1 MYNFDIVESLT
12 VNSQD
17 SSTCLFLSL
26 NQFHNYIMAILM
38 LILVVCSYLMIQA
51 LISNLYV
58 RELVDHPILELIW
71 TIVPAFVLLFIAFP
85 SLSVLY
91 RMDDVIE
98 PAVTIKAVGNQW
110 YWTYEY
116 GDYNSELEYQS
127 YLISSEDLSEGD
139 FRLREVDNRIIVPVE
154 SNIKVLATSN
164 DVIHAWAVPS
174 LGVKIDAMPGRLN
187 QISFQTN
194 RPGIFA
200 GGCSEICGSEH
211 SYMPITVESVSPELF
226 ARWVFTF
233 A

>member
-1 MYNFDIVESLT
+1 
-12 VNSQD
+12 
-17 SSTCLFLSL
+17 
-26 NQFHNYIMAILM
+26 
-38 LILVVCSYLMIQA
+38 MIQA

-58 RELVDHPILELIW
+58 REFVEHPILELIW
-71 TIVPAFVLLFIAFP
+71 TIIPAFVLLFIAFP

-194 RPGIFA
+194 RPGTFA

>member
-1 MYNFDIVESLT
+1 
-12 VNSQD
+12 
-17 SSTCLFLSL
+17 
-26 NQFHNYIMAILM
+26 M

-51 LISNLYV
+51 LISSLYV

-187 QISFQTN
+187 QLSFQTN